1 MEQEKKGKKKGCLV
15 AFLVVVIIIAACVGI
30 IAAVGT
36 SVETPDTNTAQQG
49 QTDATEKKEN
59 TEKAIYKDAV
69 IEASYIDIM
78 EYSGV
83 EGMAYLQLRIK
94 NVGKQ
99 KIILSLSDVSINGVT
114 TQSGT
119 AVPTELEPGKT
130 TKTPFIIFTQNTDI
144 SSVKDI
150 ERLDFK
156 IRVSDSKYNEIETTK
171 TLTVNLK

>member
-1 MEQEKKGKKKGCLV
+1 
-15 AFLVVVIIIAACVGI
+15 
-30 IAAVGT
+30 
-36 SVETPDTNTAQQG
+36 
-49 QTDATEKKEN
+49 
-59 TEKAIYKDAV
+59 
-69 IEASYIDIM
+69 M

>member
-15 AFLVVVIIIAACVGI
+15 AFLIVAVTMAACMGI
-30 IAAVGT
+30 IATVGT
-36 SVETPDTNTAQQG
+36 AVETGETDTTQG
-49 QTDATEKKEN
+49 QTGETTKKE
-59 TEKAIYKDAV
+59 EERSIYKDAT
-69 IEASYIDIM
+69 IEASYIGIA

-83 EGMAYLQLRIK
+83 GGTAYLQLRIK

-99 KIILSLSDVSINGVT
+99 KIILSLSDVSVNGVT

-130 TKTPFIIFTQNTDI
+130 TKTPFIIFTKNTDI

-150 ERLDFK
+150 ENLDFK
-156 IRVSDSKYNEIETTK
+156 IRVSDSNYNEIETTK
-171 TLTVNLK
+171 TLSLKLK